1 MISLNKTGLSIWGAV
16 LVCLLFVGG
25 VARAAT
31 IDDIQSEI
39 TELEQSVESLDK
51 KSQQYQSA
59 INEKKKDI
67 NTLSNKVYIVGQNI
81 KKLENDIYLTSQE
94 IRLKNLLVESL
105 EIEIDKIFLD
115 VDQKKATLA
124 GLIKAIN
131 DFDNKGIVEIFF
143 GSDKLSDFFDQ
154 TRYLEVINE
163 NLNKSLYEVKSLKAS
178 LETKKVSSLSEKD
191 DLQELKRRTSVQK
204 YALDGEKSQKQT
216 ILNKTKGEEA
226 QYQAMLGGILKQKGD
241 LAKEIQ
247 TLEKEVE
254 RRKNF
259 LYYTE
264 SGAIPPV
271 GTQIFRWPEN
281 NPVLTQGYGMTAF
294 ARSGAY
300 GGAGHNGVDMSSGL
314 GSPIVAA
321 ADGEVLVFSYNK
333 GWGNWIA
340 LKHSNGMVTLYAHM
354 TKGTFRQEGEK
365 VDAGDVIGYEGSTG
379 FSTGSH
385 LHFSVYN
392 KFFTY
397 LKGGQIYFNYFDGT
411 LNPLNYL

>member
-1 MISLNKTGLSIWGAV
+1 MPKLSKTIIMSTV
-16 LVCLLFVGG
+16 LLFFIGFAINVQ
-25 VARAAT
+25 AET
-31 IDDIQSEI
+31 IDSIQNEI
-39 TELEQSVESLDK
+39 SNIQQNVEELNK
-51 KSQQYQSA
+51 KSQEYQA
-59 INEKKKDI
+59 VINEKGKEI

-115 VDQKKATLA
+115 VDEKKATLA

-131 DFDNKGIVEIFF
+131 DFDNKGIVKILF
-143 GSDKLSDFFDQ
+143 GSEKLSDFFDQ

-163 NLNKSLYEVKSLKAS
+163 SLNGSLAEVKSLKTS
-178 LETKKVSSLSEKD
+178 LEAKKTSSLSEKE
-191 DLQELKRRTSVQK
+191 DLEELSQRTSVQK
-204 YALDGEKSQKQT
+204 YALDGEKTQQQS
-216 ILNKTKGEEA
+216 ILNETKGEEK
-226 QYQAMLGGILKQKGD
+226 QYQAILSKTNQAKAD
-241 LAKEIQ
+241 LLKEVMV
-247 TLEKEVE
+247 LEKEVE

-264 SGAIPPV
+264 SGVVPPV

-281 NPVLTQGYGMTAF
+281 SPVLTQGYGMTSF
-294 ARSGAY
+294 AKSGAY
-300 GGAGHNGVDMSSGL
+300 GGAGHNGIDMSSGI
-314 GSPIVAA
+314 GSPIMAA

-333 GWGNWIA
+333 GWGNWVTV
-340 LKHSNGMVTLYAHM
+340 KHANGMVTLYAHM
-354 TKGTFRQEGEK
+354 TKGTFRKEGEK
-365 VDAGDVIGYEGSTG
+365 VEAGDVIGYEGSTG

-397 LKGGQIYFNYFDGT
+397 LRNGQVYFNYFDGT